1 MAAPPASAKPNSS
14 LTETTA
20 NVQRV
25 KGTFSRLVAQ
35 RSEDALNAM
44 THLLS
49 LLLVSL
55 QVAPDVHL
63 MRYLIVI
70 SRVAVVRLHSYN
82 LQMDHVYVLLEI
94 NTYPLREAIKSEDVN
109 HVNTMNTSQLMVYVN
124 HVLDAAPIR

>member
-1 MAAPPASAKPNSS
+1 MVIPV
-14 LTETTA
+14 
-20 NVQRV
+20 NVQ
-25 KGTFSRLVAQ
+25 KAKNILHHLVAIG
-35 RSEDALNAM
+35 SVDAQNAM

-55 QVAPDVHL
+55 QVALDVHL